1 MYNIGYKQRLPVF
14 INSSFNEENKFKVDL
29 SICVCVAQVAQD
41 ILLLRCFI
49 ARFWWAAER
58 GVFHLST

>member
-29 SICVCVAQVAQD
+29 SICVCVWPK
-41 ILLLRCFI
+41 LPKTFY
-49 ARFWWAAER
+49 F
-58 GVFHLST
+58 